1 MNPSTSTKITMVPM
15 VSLIEL
21 FSSGMCLSGDDC
33 QCQFVLALLNIDP
46 IEEQLLK
53 HVVLV
58 KA

>member
-1 MNPSTSTKITMVPM
+1 MVPM